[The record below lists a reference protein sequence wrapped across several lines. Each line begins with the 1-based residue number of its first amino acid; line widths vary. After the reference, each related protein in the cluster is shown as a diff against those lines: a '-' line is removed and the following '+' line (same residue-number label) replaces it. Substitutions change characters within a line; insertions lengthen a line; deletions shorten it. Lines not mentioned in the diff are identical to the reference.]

1 MFSFIIAL
9 AMLFFPASP
18 VTGLPDTSAPQQPG
32 AYVVEPAAAYNN
44 HSSAVVLTI
53 DTSDS
58 MYGRPLE
65 EAKRAARIFVENIDE
80 GTPVAL
86 ITFSTRVEVVLEYTT
101 DKDELIAAIEA
112 LSLGGVTA
120 LYDGALTAA
129 QLAADSGADKPVVI
143 LLSDGGE
150 YGGMSQAER
159 SDALAFAARNNVAMY
174 TIGLGFGIDRSYLV
188 ELAEGTSG
196 QNYEA
201 PTADQLVGIY
211 SELSDQF
218 ISAPATPL
226 PVARSSNSG
235 EVTLVSMGGGSPTL
249 PTTPTLGSAGVSAP
263 TFPTLMSN
271 PVQIPTFPTL
281 ANNSAQTPTFP
292 MLADHT
298 ASIPN
303 INTARTLAAYNATL
317 DITALQAAALTPAA
331 LGANTSVTALP
342 SLANYVTGLGSPA
355 VTFQST
361 TPGNLRLIGGALPA
375 GTGISPFISQGPGSM
390 DANPTAV
397 VLAIDTS
404 GSMPIMETRESARA
418 FIESLN
424 GSIPVA
430 IVTFN
435 NRVQVVQDYTTN
447 TDDLLAAINRMTVG
461 GVTALYDGTLT
472 AVDLA
477 ADSGANNRVVIL
489 LSDGSEFTGLSRAT
503 REEALAAA
511 YERNVD
517 VYTISLGEEAD
528 REFLE
533 GIAASS
539 TGLSYHLTQADE
551 LSEIYLTLSSAITDS
566 TSQAPVIVQGN
577 NNTILSSTQLGNS
590 TSQSLDINAPDI
602 SETLS
607 SAPIDASLTSVDGP
621 LLADNRAVRTIPPI
635 RNEIASLN
643 IDPFNTRENA
653 VLDAIMPVIDD
664 PLASLGLDGSS
675 TVDVSSMLTSS
686 IVPIVVRVPEN
697 SAFEAAELTLNG
709 HRLATFSQP
718 PYEFDLDTNILSAGE
733 YNLAFTVVNSSNVVT
748 TDNFSFDIMEISQL
762 PRLGGTS
769 EIEADGVGGE
779 VDAAALGTSTTGN
792 VTNRPGAPNAPR
804 VLLVE
809 GQVLQPLNL
818 TFSTDE
824 GLRLLV
830 PANPAA
836 LQTTESLG
844 DILMRPFTLL
854 PDDVR
859 LALTQQRPELWTAI
873 IIIMSIILLPQGLF
887 TMFWML
893 YTWNNPEIAER
904 YSSPKE
910 FYEPQHSF
918 TALLPARK
926 EQDVIADTIRSV
938 DRIDYPDHL
947 KEILIL
953 VRDEDDDETIARSQ
967 EVIDELG
974 KDNIKLIT
982 FTDGPK
988 NKPNGLNRGLKV
1000 AQNEVICIFDAE
1012 DEPHPEIYNV
1022 INTVMIRDDADVVQS
1037 GVQLINFK
1045 STWFS
1050 ALNCLEY
1057 FFWFKSGLHAFTH
1070 KFKVTPLGGNT
1081 VFFKKHWLDRIGGW
1095 DENCLTE
1102 DADVGIRLTLL
1113 GAKIQIVY
1121 DERHATQEET
1131 PDTVDSFIKQ
1141 RTRWCQGFYEIFF
1154 KGDWLKLP
1162 SLTQKVTALYI
1173 LLNSLLQAAI
1183 VLFLPLGIYIA
1194 LTQQIAVPIALFSY
1208 IPIFLLLMQLVISLI
1223 GIREFTEAYGK
1234 KLPFM
1239 FRFKMALVYY
1249 PYQLLLAASAARAI
1263 YRFLSNKN
1271 AWEKTEHSNLHR
1283 QHNLATG
1290 GA

>member
-1 MFSFIIAL
+1 MFSFLIAL
-9 AMLFFPASP
+9 SMLFFPASP
-18 VTGLPDTSAPQQPG
+18 ITGLPDTPAPQQPG
-32 AYVVEPAAAYNN
+32 EYVVEPTATYTN

-86 ITFSTRVEVVLEYTT
+86 VTFSTRVEVVQQYTT
-101 DKDELIAAIEA
+101 DKADLIAAIET

-129 QLAADSGADKPVVI
+129 QLATDSGADNPVVI

-159 SDALAFAARNNVAMY
+159 NDALAFAARNNIAMY

-201 PTADQLVGIY
+201 PTADQLVSIY

-226 PVARSSNSG
+226 PVARSSSGG
-235 EVTLVSMGGGSPTL
+235 EVTLVSMGGGSPGL
-249 PTTPTLGSAGVSAP
+249 PTAATLGSSTASTP
-263 TFPTLMSN
+263 M
-271 PVQIPTFPTL
+271 IPML
-281 ANNSAQTPTFP
+281 ANNTAQTPTFP

-303 INTARTLAAYNATL
+303 INATPRTLTAYNATL
-317 DITALQAAALTPAA
+317 DIAALHAAALTPTA
-331 LGANTSVTALP
+331 LGTNTYVTASP
-342 SLANYVTGLGSPA
+342 SLANYITGLGSPS
-355 VTFQST
+355 VTIQT
-361 TPGNLRLIGGALPA
+361 ATPSNLRLIGGSLPA
-375 GTGISPFISQGPGSM
+375 GSSISPLISQGPGSI
-390 DANPTAV
+390 DTSSTTV

-404 GSMPIMETRESARA
+404 GSMPIQETRESARA

-424 GSIPVA
+424 GNIAVA

-435 NRVQVVQDYTTN
+435 NRAQVVQDYTTN
-447 TDDLLAAINRMTVG
+447 TADLLTAINRMTIG

-477 ADSGANNRVVIL
+477 ADSGATNRIVIL
-489 LSDGSEFTGLSRAT
+489 LSDGGEFTGLSSTT
-503 REEALAAA
+503 RDEAMTAA
-511 YERNVD
+511 YERNVN

-528 REFLE
+528 REYLE
-533 GIAASS
+533 GLAAST
-539 TGLSYHLTQADE
+539 TGLSYHLSEADE
-551 LSEIYLTLSSAITDS
+551 LSEIYLALSSTITDS
-566 TSQAPVIVQGN
+566 TVETSTIVQNN
-577 NNTILSSTQLGNS
+577 NNTVLSSTQLGNS
-590 TSQSLDINAPDI
+590 TDQSLDINAPDI
-602 SETLS
+602 SESLG

-643 IDPFNTRENA
+643 IDPFNTRETT
-653 VLDAIMPVIDD
+653 VLNEIMPVSDD

-686 IVPIVVRVPEN
+686 IVPIIVRVPEN

-709 HRLATFSQP
+709 QRLATFTEP

-733 YNLAFTVVNSSNVVT
+733 YNLAFTVVNSSSVVT
-748 TDNFSFDIMEISQL
+748 TDSFSFDIMEISQL

-769 EIEADGVGGE
+769 EIEAGE
-779 VDAAALGTSTTGN
+779 VDAAALGTSTTGS
-792 VTNRPGAPNAPR
+792 VTNRPNATNAPR

-818 TFSTDE
+818 SFSTDE
-824 GLRLLV
+824 GLRLFV

-844 DILMRPFTLL
+844 DILMRPFSLL

-873 IIIMSIILLPQGLF
+873 ILIMSVILLPQGLF

-910 FYEPQHSF
+910 FYEPQYSF

-926 EQDVIADTIRSV
+926 EQDVIADTIRTV

-953 VRDEDDDETIARSQ
+953 VRDDDDDETIARSQ

-1000 AQNEVICIFDAE
+1000 AQNDVICI
-1012 DEPHPEIYNV
+1012 
-1022 INTVMIRDDADVVQS
+1022 
-1037 GVQLINFK
+1037 
-1045 STWFS
+1045 
-1050 ALNCLEY
+1050 
-1057 FFWFKSGLHAFTH
+1057 
-1070 KFKVTPLGGNT
+1070 
-1081 VFFKKHWLDRIGGW
+1081 
-1095 DENCLTE
+1095 
-1102 DADVGIRLTLL
+1102 
-1113 GAKIQIVY
+1113 
-1121 DERHATQEET
+1121 
-1131 PDTVDSFIKQ
+1131 
-1141 RTRWCQGFYEIFF
+1141 
-1154 KGDWLKLP
+1154 
-1162 SLTQKVTALYI
+1162 
-1173 LLNSLLQAAI
+1173 
-1183 VLFLPLGIYIA
+1183 
-1194 LTQQIAVPIALFSY
+1194 
-1208 IPIFLLLMQLVISLI
+1208 
-1223 GIREFTEAYGK
+1223 
-1234 KLPFM
+1234 
-1239 FRFKMALVYY
+1239 
-1249 PYQLLLAASAARAI
+1249 RAI
-1263 YRFLSNKN
+1263 AY
-1271 AWEKTEHSNLHR
+1271 ET
-1283 QHNLATG
+1283 
-1290 GA
+1290 